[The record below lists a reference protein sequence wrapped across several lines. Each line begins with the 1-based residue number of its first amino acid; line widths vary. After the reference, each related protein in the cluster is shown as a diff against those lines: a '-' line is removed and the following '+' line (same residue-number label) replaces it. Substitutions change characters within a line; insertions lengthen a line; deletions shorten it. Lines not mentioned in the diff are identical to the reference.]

1 MQDILTSSLQKDIL
15 KHIILTEQ
23 PDYKTISKEVDRDRI
38 TIRQSIESLSKKQC
52 IISEPISPDRKKSK
66 LIFKPTIKGLA
77 IGLGFLDIKFD
88 QIKNNS
94 EKVIN
99 LDTYKVF
106 KEKLGVEKLND
117 LLKSF
122 SIGLI
127 KYDLINNDLNQILYD
142 FYSFVKALLKDLLLK
157 SLTDKDFDIESLFYP
172 NEIFYKQNVKDMVPP
187 QMQEPLK
194 EILVKLRDNLQK
206 TINLLPK

>member
-1 MQDILTSSLQKDIL
+1 MKDILTSSLQKDIL

-52 IISEPISPDRKKSK
+52 IISEPIHPDRKKSK

-106 KEKLGVEKLND
+106 KEKLGVEKLD
-117 LLKSF
+117 DFLKGF
-122 SIGLI
+122 SIRLI
-127 KYDLINNDLNQILYD
+127 QYDLSNNDLNQILYD
-142 FYSFVKALLKDLLLK
+142 YYSFVKALIRDLLLK
-157 SLTDKDFDIESLFYP
+157 TLTDKDFDIESLFYP
-172 NEIFYKQNVKDMVPP
+172 DEIFYKQNVKDMVPP
-187 QMQEPLK
+187 QMQKPLK
-194 EILVKLRDNLQK
+194 IILVKLRNNLQK